1 MDKTAWINAYHRKKI
16 RREKRR
22 VNKARIAYKN
32 VSTDALETFADQ
44 VEIWLRR
51 AKWLLFAVV
60 VVLGVIGALL
70 LNVAIIIVAMALVVL
85 LFVGVAVSELSLIP
99 DPLYLVELDRREDEA
114 RNEAVARSAEYWK
127 GALINPEVLSFLSE
141 KSEQKSIDRLF
152 EEGENDQN
160 RH

>member
-114 RNEAVARSAEYWK
+114 RNEAVARSVEYWK